1 MNFGKSVRESVGLC
15 VTTLE
20 EITAAEKEL
29 AAARKAGKIAP
40 ADAEAKSA
48 ELACARA
55 DALGT
60 VNTRIERDRLAH
72 HAAVDEWNTADGSK
86 VDEGD
91 LKLLQADFH
100 FDPAQFQALC
110 DKHRDNAT
118 MLQLLAE
125 YGEKHRDWG
134 LTADRPIGAKARK
147 DAFDRFCRDAS
158 SAARDPN
165 SLHAALW
172 LSGNGTAESVFIDY

>member
-1 MNFGKSVRESVGLC
+1 MNFGKSVRESVELC

-48 ELACARA
+48 ELARARA

-72 HAAVDEWNTADGSK
+72 HAAG
-86 VDEGD
+86 
-91 LKLLQADFH
+91 
-100 FDPAQFQALC
+100 
-110 DKHRDNAT
+110 
-118 MLQLLAE
+118 
-125 YGEKHRDWG
+125 
-134 LTADRPIGAKARK
+134 
-147 DAFDRFCRDAS
+147 RFEAAAS
-158 SAARDPN
+158 RF
-165 SLHAALW
+165 SL
-172 LSGNGTAESVFIDY
+172 

>member
-1 MNFGKSVRESVGLC
+1 MNFGKSVRESVELC
-15 VTTLE
+15 VTTLG
-20 EITAAEKEL
+20 EIAVVEKNL
-29 AAARKAGKIAP
+29 ATARKAGKIAP
-40 ADAEAKSA
+40 ADAEASAA
-48 ELACARA
+48 ELARTRA
-55 DALGT
+55 DTLGT

-72 HAAVDEWNTADGSK
+72 HAAVDKWNTADGSK
-86 VDEGD
+86 LDEGD

-125 YGEKHRDWG
+125 YSEKHRAWN
-134 LTADRPIGAKARK
+134 LTADRPIGAQARK
-147 DAFDRFCRDAS
+147 SAFDYFCRDAS

-172 LSGNGTAESVFIDY
+172 LSGNGTSESVFIDY

>member
-1 MNFGKSVRESVGLC
+1 MNFGKSVRESVALC

-86 VDEGD
+86 IDTGD
-91 LKLLQADFH
+91 LKLLQAISTLIRRSSKRFVTST
-100 FDPAQFQALC
+100 
-110 DKHRDNAT
+110 AT
-118 MLQLLAE
+118 MRPCCSSL
-125 YGEKHRDWG
+125 RS
-134 LTADRPIGAKARK
+134 TARSTAT
-147 DAFDRFCRDAS
+147 
-158 SAARDPN
+158 
-165 SLHAALW
+165 
-172 LSGNGTAESVFIDY
+172 GT